1 MPPSIVLIEMNIQSV
16 VVKMIQ
22 STVAAEAEAALTLR
36 RVLLLL
42 EEWAERDEKN
52 SSSEDQKS

>member
-1 MPPSIVLIEMNIQSV
+1 VLIEMNIQSV